1 MARFRVV
8 KVGRGTEPDIAYERS
23 RLEPLGAEVVSA
35 RADTD
40 EATVAALRGADGCIS
55 LGPRFTADVIARL
68 EPSLWFIVHAGTGY
82 DPVDVDAATAAG
94 IMVANLPFQCID
106 EVANSALA
114 YILAFNRCVVDADR
128 HVRSGLWD
136 RSRFNAIGPIVGET
150 LGLLGFG
157 NIARLVARRAQAF
170 DLNVVA
176 YDPYVDPALAR
187 DANVTLLDLDSL
199 LHQSDYVSCHLPHN
213 RHTHHLM
220 NDDRFRQMTPRAIFV
235 NTSRG
240 KCVDEAALVRAL
252 SEGRIAGAGLDVFEV
267 EPLLADSPLRSFT
280 NVLLAPHLAGTSV
293 ASAVKNRE
301 HAVDQAVEALRDG
314 APSALVNR
322 GVASRRVARV

>member
-8 KVGRGTEPDIAYERS
+8 KLGCGAEPDTAYERS
-23 RLEPLGAEVVSA
+23 RLEPLGAEVVAA

-40 EATVAALRGADGCIS
+40 EATVAALRGADGCVS
-55 LGPRFTADVIARL
+55 YGPRFTGDIIARL
-68 EPSLWFIVHAGTGY
+68 DPSLWFIVHAGTGY
-82 DPVDVDAATAAG
+82 DPVDVDAAAAAG

-114 YILAFNRCVVDADR
+114 YVLAFNRCLVDADR
-128 HVRSGLWD
+128 HVRSGLWE

-170 DLNVVA
+170 DLRVVA

-187 DANVTLLDLDSL
+187 ESNVALLNLEDLL
-199 LHQSDYVSCHLPHN
+199 RQSDYVSCHLPHN

-220 NDDRFRQMTPRAIFV
+220 NDDRFRLMKPRAIFV

-240 KCVDEAALVRAL
+240 KCVDEAALVRTL
-252 SEGRIAGAGLDVFEV
+252 TEGRIAGAGLDVFEI
-267 EPLLADSPLRSFT
+267 EPLPTESPLRTLT

-293 ASAVKNRE
+293 ASAVKNRQ
-301 HAVDQAVEALRDG
+301 HAVDQVVEALRDG

-322 GVASRRVARV
+322 GVVSRRVARV